1 MIKLPIHRLVMVLIV
16 GQITF
21 THLSLEM
28 DFAFSN
34 ETRIL
39 GRADLD
45 RLPLLRLLSLQIVLL
60 ADEADCVSGRPIVF
74 VLASQQVVVG
84 GARESVVKAVGPWG
98 PAWRGRI
105 PFVHLQNFC

>member
-1 MIKLPIHRLVMVLIV
+1 MVFIV

-28 DFAFSN
+28 DFALSN
-34 ETRIL
+34 EMRIL

-45 RLPLLRLLSLQIVLL
+45 RLPLLRLLSLQIVLV
-60 ADEADCVSGRPIVF
+60 ADETDCVSGRPIVF

-84 GARESVVKAVGPWG
+84 GAGESVVKAVGPRG

-105 PFVHLQNFC
+105 PFVYLQNENDFC